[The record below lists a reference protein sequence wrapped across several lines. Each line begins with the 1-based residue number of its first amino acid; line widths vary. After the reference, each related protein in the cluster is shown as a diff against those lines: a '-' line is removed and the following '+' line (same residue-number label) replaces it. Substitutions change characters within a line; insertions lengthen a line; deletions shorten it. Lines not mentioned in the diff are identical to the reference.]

1 MKIIKSRLFK
11 ILIALFIFGFCLG
24 IISSFIS
31 KDNSSIIN
39 YFNTLE
45 NEKINYFNSFITSF
59 SYNLKYSFIIWIVGI
74 IFCLSFITPIIIIF
88 RGISVGFTVFSI
100 IIELKLKGFIIAL
113 IMLFPMILINEIVFI
128 LLGYYS
134 IRFSIKCFNSFKNNS
149 LINIKSFSKNY
160 IYIFL
165 ILSLV
170 LLVSSL
176 LETFITSNIV
186 KFML

>member
-11 ILIALFIFGFCLG
+11 ILIVLFIFGFCLG

-39 YFNTLE
+39 YFTTLE
-45 NEKINYFNSFITSF
+45 NEKYNYLNGLILSFF
-59 SYNLKYSFIIWIVGI
+59 YNLKYSFIIWILGI

-88 RGISVGFTVFSI
+88 RGISVGFTIFSI
-100 IIELKLKGFIIAL
+100 IIEFKIKGFILSL
-113 IMLFPMILINEIVFI
+113 IMLFPVMIINELVF
-128 LLGYYS
+128 LLLSYYS

-149 LINIKSFSKNY
+149 LINIKTFTKNY

-165 ILSLV
+165 ILTLV
-170 LLVSSL
+170 LFISSIF
-176 LETFITSNIV
+176 ETFITSNIV
-186 KFML
+186 KFMI